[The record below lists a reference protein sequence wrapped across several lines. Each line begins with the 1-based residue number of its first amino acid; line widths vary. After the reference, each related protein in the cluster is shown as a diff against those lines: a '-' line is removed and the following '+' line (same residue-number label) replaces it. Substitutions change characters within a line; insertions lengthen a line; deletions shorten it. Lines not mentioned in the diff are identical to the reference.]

1 MSNYEEIIKKKDLQR
16 MTKINIWQNNETI
29 PLNVLYAEKEK
40 IYPIYVWKHNSDRKK
55 RIIF

>member
-1 MSNYEEIIKKKDLQR
+1 MSNYEEIKKKKDLQR

-40 IYPIYVWKHNSDRKK
+40 IYPIYVWKQLRS
-55 RIIF
+55 